1 MSTLNRTLTNSKKMI
16 SIVKSLNFYSF
27 NHKFKLNKIFKIMNT
42 LQTDFLIIRKSTK
55 NLFKINMIKK
65 KNYISTFDRILT
77 KAETKRH
84 WKKKLK
90 KLNWSN
96 KKKICWNQKIRRRR
110 QTIKCKCDARSQT
123 NCTNWKNSFKKN
135 ENYQTNWNDWLK
147 TET

>member
-84 WKKKLK
+84 
-90 KLNWSN
+90 
-96 KKKICWNQKIRRRR
+96 
-110 QTIKCKCDARSQT
+110 
-123 NCTNWKNSFKKN
+123 
-135 ENYQTNWNDWLK
+135 
-147 TET
+147 